1 MSYMPKDCVYQIT
14 VGRGQI
20 YMGLTLQSHIFHRTN
35 VSGQL
40 QALLD
45 GQQLLQQIATAYQ
58 GVRAATLNI
67 QLFLWLTNTAGPH
80 WIQQVSPS
88 WTVCRPPLMLSAD
101 KSD

>member
-1 MSYMPKDCVYQIT
+1 
-14 VGRGQI
+14 
-20 YMGLTLQSHIFHRTN
+20 MGLTLQSHIFHRTN

-58 GVRAATLNI
+58 GVGTAALHI
-67 QLFLWLTNTAGPH
+67 QLVLWLEK
-80 WIQQVSPS
+80 QQGCIEHSKFHQV
-88 WTVCRPPLMLSAD
+88 WKVCRPPLMLGAD